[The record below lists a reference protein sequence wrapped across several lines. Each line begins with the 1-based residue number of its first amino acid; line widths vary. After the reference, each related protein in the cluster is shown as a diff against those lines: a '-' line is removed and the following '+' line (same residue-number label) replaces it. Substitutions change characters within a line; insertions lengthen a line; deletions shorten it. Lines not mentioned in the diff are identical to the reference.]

1 MSPRDKII
9 IQKILQYCKDVDAIV
24 NRFGDDIQIY
34 VSDLA
39 YQYACSMC
47 IIQIGELVG
56 QLSDDFKNKRQEVP
70 WRFIKDMRNI
80 FAHDYS
86 RVDYGI
92 VWDTLKRSIPDLQ
105 DKCEKI
111 LNEDLFE

>member
-1 MSPRDKII
+1 MSQRDKII
-9 IQKILQYCKDVDAIV
+9 VQKILQYCKDVDAIIK
-24 NRFGDDIQIY
+24 RFGDDIQIY
-34 VSDLA
+34 VSDIA

-56 QLSDDFKNKRQEVP
+56 QLSDDFKNERREVP
-70 WRFIKDMRNI
+70 WKLIKDMRNI

-86 RVDYGI
+86 RVDNGI

-105 DKCEKI
+105 NKCEKI
-111 LNEDLFE
+111 LGDALRE

>member
-1 MSPRDKII
+1 MSQRDKII

-24 NRFGDDIQIY
+24 NRFVDDIQIY

-56 QLSDDFKNKRQEVP
+56 QLSDGLKNERQEVP
-70 WRFIKDMRNI
+70 WKLIKDMRNI

-86 RVDYGI
+86 RVDNEI
-92 VWDTLKRSIPDLQ
+92 VWDTLRRSIPELK

-111 LNEDLFE
+111 LGEDLLE

>member
-1 MSPRDKII
+1 MSQRDKII
-9 IQKILQYCKDVDAIV
+9 IQKILQYCKDVDAMV

-56 QLSDDFKNKRQEVP
+56 QLSDDLKNKRQAVP
-70 WRFIKDMRNI
+70 WKLIKDMRNI
-80 FAHDYS
+80 FAHDYA
-86 RVDYGI
+86 RVDNEI
-92 VWDTLKRSIPDLQ
+92 VWDTLKNNIPDLKE
-105 DKCEKI
+105 KCKSI
-111 LNEDLFE
+111 LGEDLFE

>member
-56 QLSDDFKNKRQEVP
+56 QLSDDLKNKRQEVP
-70 WRFIKDMRNI
+70 WRLIKDMRNI

>member
-1 MSPRDKII
+1 MSQKDKII
-9 IQKILQYCKDVDAIV
+9 IQKILHYCKDIDEII

-34 VSDLA
+34 KSDAA

-56 QLSDDFKNKRQEVP
+56 QLSGELKNERQEIP
-70 WRFIKDMRNI
+70 WKLIKDMRNL
-80 FAHDYS
+80 FAHDYA
-86 RVDYGI
+86 RVDNEI

-105 DKCEKI
+105 EKCEKI
-111 LNEDLFE
+111 LDEDLLG

>member
-1 MSPRDKII
+1 MSQRDKIV

-56 QLSDDFKNKRQEVP
+56 QLSDDLKNKRQEVP
-70 WRFIKDMRNI
+70 WRLIKDMRNI

-111 LNEDLFE
+111 LNENLFE